1 MLQALRGRPGGQR
14 RVNSVVPFPAPFGGW
29 NARDDITDMPPEDAI
44 LLDNFIPGDGSVALR
59 NGYAEHA
66 DGLGGVVRSL
76 MEHSA
81 PDGSGTLFAAVTD
94 TIFDV
99 TTQGEAVSSV
109 TGLNGGN
116 WSHTMFAT
124 AGGNFLVC
132 CNGADSV
139 RYYDGSSWTVPTINL
154 VTSSTLDFVMSHQSR
169 LWFIQE
175 DTLKV
180 WYLDTLSVAGD
191 ATAIDFGGLSKLGG
205 KLVAMASWTRD
216 SGDGIEDLAVFI
228 TSKGEVHVYSG
239 SDPDSAATWSRV
251 GTFRIAEPV
260 GRRCVIKVGGDVGI
274 LTTQGLLPL
283 SGVLGQAQS
292 AQGRVAITDK
302 IRNAYNVAY
311 KQASTAD
318 GWQIQ
323 EYPLGKLLMVN
334 IPIVDESEYHQYVMN
349 VQGGGWCRFTGMEA
363 FCWSLFG
370 EELYFGGVDGSVWKY
385 TGNIDGRG
393 LDDGLSGSIAE
404 DILGEPETGF
414 FLDFTS
420 DELLILQDYTAPRTG
435 TDIEAKLVSAF
446 STLKS
451 QNVKYPR
458 RIQPRF
464 FGPTGYRPQVGLRFD
479 YEETE
484 RLSEASIYSTAG
496 TAWDEGSWD
505 TSDWSP
511 PDAAN
516 TKWQSIGGTGTAISV
531 VVRVSSQ
538 EPISYHGSK
547 LEVEAGDHI

>member
-1 MLQALRGRPGGQR
+1 MLVALRGRIGGQR
-14 RVNSVVPFPAPFGGW
+14 RVNQAVPFPAPFGGW
-29 NARDDITDMPPEDAI
+29 NARDDITDMPPQDA
-44 LLDNFIPGDGSVALR
+44 LVLDNLIPGDGSVSLR
-59 NGYAEHA
+59 AGYRQHA
-66 DGLGGVVRSL
+66 RGLGAVVRSL

-81 PDGSGTLFAAVTD
+81 PSGTGTLFAATAD
-94 TIFDV
+94 TIYDV
-99 TTQGEAVSSV
+99 STQGDAVSSV
-109 TGLNGGN
+109 TSLNGGN
-116 WSHTMFAT
+116 WSHVMFAT
-124 AGGNFLVC
+124 SGGNFLVC

-180 WYLDTLSVAGD
+180 WYLGTLSVAGN
-191 ATAIDFGGLSKLGG
+191 ATSIDFGGLSKLGG

-260 GRRCVIKVGGDVGI
+260 GRRCVIKVGGDVGV
-274 LTTQGLLPL
+274 LTTQGLVPL

-302 IRNAYNVAY
+302 IRDAYNRAY
-311 KQASTAD
+311 KQASTAG

-323 EYPLGKLLMVN
+323 EYPLGKLLLVN
-334 IPIVDESEYHQYVMN
+334 IPIVDEDEYHQYVMN
-349 VQGGGWCRFTGMEA
+349 VQGGGWCRFTGIDA
-363 FCWSLFG
+363 YCWSLFR
-370 EELYFGGVDGSVWKY
+370 ERLYFGGVDGSVWEY
-385 TGNIDGRG
+385 TGNIDGRELESG
-393 LDDGLSGSIAE
+393 LESTAADMLSGEADGLAI
-404 DILGEPETGF
+404 
-414 FLDFTS
+414 DFTTTSAVVLDGFSEPLPGS
-420 DELLILQDYTAPRTG
+420 DIA
-435 TDIEAKLVSAF
+435 AKLVSAF
-446 STLKS
+446 SALKS
-451 QNVKYPR
+451 QNVKYAR

-464 FGPTGYRPQVGLRFD
+464 FGPSGYRPQVGLRFD
-479 YEETE
+479 YEEID
-484 RLSEASIYSTAG
+484 RLSEASTFSTAG
-496 TAWDEGSWD
+496 TEWDEESWD
-505 TSDWSP
+505 IGSWSP

-516 TKWQSIGGTGTAISV
+516 TKWQSIGGSGTTVSIV
-531 VVRVSSQ
+531 IQLSSQ

-547 LEVEAGDHI
+547 LEIETGDHI